1 MTRLAPLLC
10 FLAAASAGAE
20 EPGRVVHREPAGPAI
35 AGPWEQH
42 PVLAVPTPLLVVSN
56 RDTTDGGTT
65 AEFFARL
72 TDLGFA
78 CVTLNPPRRRLR
90 RTEVVCTRDDE
101 ERFSYAGGWPK
112 DGGVFIVDRILV
124 GREGSMELLGG
135 EQVGSHVRR
144 VLGLRMPQPLMT
156 MQDTAVR

>member
-20 EPGRVVHREPAGPAI
+20 EPGRMVHQQPAGLPI
-35 AGPWEQH
+35 ASPWEQH

-72 TDLGFA
+72 ADLGFA
-78 CVTLNPPRRRLR
+78 CVALKPPRRRIR
-90 RTEVVCTRDDE
+90 RTEVVCARDE

-124 GREGSMELLGG
+124 GHEGSMELLGG

-144 VLGLRMPQPLMT
+144 VLGFRMPQPLMT
-156 MQDTAVR
+156 MQDAAVR